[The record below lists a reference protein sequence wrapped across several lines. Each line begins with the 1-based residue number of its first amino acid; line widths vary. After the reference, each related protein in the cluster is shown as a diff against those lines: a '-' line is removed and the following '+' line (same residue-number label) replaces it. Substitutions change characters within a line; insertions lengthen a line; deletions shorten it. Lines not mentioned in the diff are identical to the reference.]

1 MRNHS
6 LALFMAKSSI
16 ITLIAAIG
24 LLAGA
29 SAVSGTVC
37 CWKSAGR
44 QLAVPLI
51 RNSRLRAG
59 WQCETIESA
68 GDTMADASD
77 ASPQNPD
84 SSDHKDK
91 GSASSGGDAGMTPA
105 QAQRQQLCKGAHDN
119 VATLTAHATVK
130 ADVNGDGKQVTL
142 NAAQHDAALSDAN
155 KQVDLYC
162 SK

>member
-6 LALFMAKSSI
+6 LAPFMAKSSI
-16 ITLIAAIG
+16 IILVAAIG

-29 SAVSGTVC
+29 SAISGTVYK
-37 CWKSAGR
+37 WKDANGQSHYSQQPPEG
-44 QLAVPLI
+44 VKKF
-51 RNSRLRAG
+51 
-59 WQCETIESA
+59 ETIDTA

-77 ASPQNPD
+77 TSQPNPD
-84 SSDHKDK
+84 SGDQKAA
-91 GSASSGGDAGMTPA
+91 GAAGGAAGLTPA
-105 QAQRQQLCKGAHDN
+105 QTQRQQLCKGARDN
-119 VATLTAHATVK
+119 AATLTAHATVK